1 MIKQMGELE
10 KLPINRY
17 QAVMIASKRAR
28 ALNQKLKRQKEAAMI
43 TPDLVDPEIDEKTK
57 ITVQAMQDPQVADLF
72 PVWRYAGIRDGRQRP
87 EHEAHFDKYFANA
100 TAFAEVR
107 DSIKHSPW
115 NCRCNPVPVSKF
127 AWRRLQQGGAKISSV
142 VST

>member
-43 TPDLVDPEIDEKTK
+43 TPDLVEPEIDEKVK
-57 ITVQAMQDPQVADLF
+57 ITVQAMQDLVENKI
-72 PVWRYAGIRDGRQRP
+72 RYR
-87 EHEAHFDKYFANA
+87 E
-100 TAFAEVR
+100 
-107 DSIKHSPW
+107 DSSRK
-115 NCRCNPVPVSKF
+115 
-127 AWRRLQQGGAKISSV
+127 
-142 VST
+142 

>member
-43 TPDLVDPEIDEKTK
+43 TPDLVEPEIDEKVK
-57 ITVQAMQDPQVADLF
+57 ITVQAMQDLVENK
-72 PVWRYAGIRDGRQRP
+72 I
-87 EHEAHFDKYFANA
+87 KYR
-100 TAFAEVR
+100 E
-107 DSIKHSPW
+107 DSSRK
-115 NCRCNPVPVSKF
+115 
-127 AWRRLQQGGAKISSV
+127 
-142 VST
+142 

>member
-43 TPDLVDPEIDEKTK
+43 TPDLVEPEIDEKVK
-57 ITVQAMQDPQVADLF
+57 ITVQAMQDLVENK
-72 PVWRYAGIRDGRQRP
+72 I
-87 EHEAHFDKYFANA
+87 KYR
-100 TAFAEVR
+100 EE
-107 DSIKHSPW
+107 
-115 NCRCNPVPVSKF
+115 
-127 AWRRLQQGGAKISSV
+127 SSRK
-142 VST
+142 

>member
-43 TPDLVDPEIDEKTK
+43 TPDLVEPEIDEKVK
-57 ITVQAMQDPQVADLF
+57 ITVQAMQDLVENK
-72 PVWRYAGIRDGRQRP
+72 I
-87 EHEAHFDKYFANA
+87 KYR
-100 TAFAEVR
+100 E
-107 DSIKHSPW
+107 DSFRK
-115 NCRCNPVPVSKF
+115 
-127 AWRRLQQGGAKISSV
+127 
-142 VST
+142 

>member
-43 TPDLVDPEIDEKTK
+43 TPDLVEPEIDEKVK
-57 ITVQAMQDPQVADLF
+57 ITVQAMQDLVENKIKN
-72 PVWRYAGIRDGRQRP
+72 R
-87 EHEAHFDKYFANA
+87 E
-100 TAFAEVR
+100 
-107 DSIKHSPW
+107 DSSRK
-115 NCRCNPVPVSKF
+115 
-127 AWRRLQQGGAKISSV
+127 
-142 VST
+142 

>member
-43 TPDLVDPEIDEKTK
+43 TPGLVEPEIDEKVK
-57 ITVQAMQDPQVADLF
+57 ITVQAMQDLVENK
-72 PVWRYAGIRDGRQRP
+72 I
-87 EHEAHFDKYFANA
+87 KYRED
-100 TAFAEVR
+100 TSR
-107 DSIKHSPW
+107 K
-115 NCRCNPVPVSKF
+115 
-127 AWRRLQQGGAKISSV
+127 
-142 VST
+142 